1 VNGRSPC
8 SAPPPARLSCD
19 SPGRPAKARRL
30 LDSILLASPEE
41 RYEFFL
47 TSVARGGAV
56 WALHCEEGWL
66 FGEAASGELI
76 FPVWPSA
83 RAALGSA
90 ELLSHAPAAIS
101 SEEWI
106 DVWLQCLACEQS
118 QVGVFPTLTSPGTAV
133 HPGILW
139 AQLVER
145 LP

>member
-1 VNGRSPC
+1 L
-8 SAPPPARLSCD
+8 A
-19 SPGRPAKARRL
+19 
-30 LDSILLASPEE
+30 DSILLASPEE

-66 FGEAASGELI
+66 FGEDASGQLI

-83 RAALGSA
+83 EAALGAA
-90 ELLSHAPAAIS
+90 ELLSHAPAAIPFAA
-101 SEEWI
+101 WI
-106 DVWLQCLACEQS
+106 DVWLQCLAFEQS
-118 QVGVFPTLTSPGTAV
+118 HVGVFPTLASPGTAV